1 MVGMT
6 RSKVIFFSLLKVW
19 INTKAKARRATRR
32 VAMPIVGRIPSTY
45 NERMIRGTSWKPCKC
60 HSLATQPATA
70 VSYGSN
76 ATTDATKHLS
86 AKYCAKCSK
95 DFFRNQ
101 SIFYDFDQKK
111 LNISSF
117 KVKKGQ
123 TTASPLWQ
131 LCLSPLEKSLGHVDI
146 AKIIPTICKQTSGV
160 VRTIS
165 PTTV

>member
-1 MVGMT
+1 MLEDMPDRMPDRMPEDMSGRMPEDLPVTKRINVMVGMT

-101 SIFYDFDQKK
+101 SIFYDFDQKNSTFLRSK
-111 LNISSF
+111 SK
-117 KVKKGQ
+117 KVK
-123 TTASPLWQ
+123 PLQ
-131 LCLSPLEKSLGHVDI
+131 ARFGSF
-146 AKIIPTICKQTSGV
+146 A
-160 VRTIS
+160 
-165 PTTV
+165 